1 MRCPGCE
8 SDNAEGARFCAQC
21 GRRLAPSA
29 CPSCGAET
37 QPSQRFCGACGA
49 ALAGQ
54 PSPAPDA
61 PSASAGEGARKQVTV
76 IFCDIV
82 GSTALAEHLGA
93 ESMHELLGRFF
104 ELALAEVHRYGG
116 TIDKFLGDGFMALV
130 GAPVA
135 HEDHARRA
143 LLAAL
148 GIRRRLEQEP
158 LARDADGEPLAVR
171 MGINSGMVVL
181 GSLGDGLALDFTAIG
196 DAINVAARLEAAAAP
211 GEILISEATAHMV
224 SGYVRTEPLGPMDLR
239 GKEIPVVA
247 HRVVGHGRRR
257 SPLRETGGAGLST
270 FVGRER
276 QLSALNNLVHEMR
289 EGRGQVVGVVGDPGM
304 GKSRLA
310 SEFRRGLV
318 GERLTI
324 LEGRCLSYGAAVPWV
339 PVADIVRANC
349 RISDI
354 DSPEEVARKV
364 RHGLAQVGMDEEAA
378 AMLVLH
384 MLGMGEA
391 TEALQHL
398 SPEAVKARTIDT
410 LLQMSLNGSRGRP
423 IIFVVEDLHWIDRV
437 SEEFFS
443 RLVDDLQGAPILVVC
458 TYRPGYSAPWMQRSY
473 ATQIALP
480 RLGPRDAMAVVRS
493 ILDAGEDAQPPAED
507 LIVRAE
513 GNPFFLEELAR
524 AARDRSDLDA
534 VDRVPETV
542 QDVLAARVDR
552 LPEEPRQ
559 VLQTASVLGREFPL
573 RVLERVWDGPALV
586 GPQLAEL
593 TRLEFIHE
601 VQGLEERAFVF
612 KHALTQDV
620 AYDGLLEGRRK
631 RLHEAAGAALE
642 ELYAGRLEEVYDRL
656 AHHYSHTDRSDKAVH
671 YLDRFAERAVRS
683 YAHAEASKALREA
696 LVHVE
701 RLPAGER
708 ERRGVELALRLVN
721 SLYFVGRFGESLD
734 LLLHQEATVERIAD
748 PWLSG
753 PFAMWLGHTY
763 THAGDSE
770 GAARS
775 ISRAFAEA
783 EGVGDLATIGKAH
796 YVLAREGFWLGRLA
810 GGAEHGRRAVAALSR
825 TGDWWWLAHAYCWTA
840 LNLCNLGRFDEALNE
855 VAQAR
860 AIGDERAD
868 PRIHSYSAWNAGWI
882 QATRGDWETAIADC
896 TESLETSPDSLNSSY
911 SMGWLGFA
919 YREKGDTA
927 EAIRYLEQSIALLT
941 EFRYSRL
948 VAWFKGWLSEAYLWA
963 GDVDQALTVADQA
976 LRVARELRYVWGMA
990 LARRALGRI
999 AVARGAL
1006 GEAERHLGEALRP
1019 LDEMGARFDA
1029 ACVVLSLAEAAGR
1042 RGDLPAAEAHLG
1054 RCVAE
1059 FGDLRTPRY
1068 VDRALQLSRELGI
1081 APATVAGG

>member
-1 MRCPGCE
+1 
-8 SDNAEGARFCAQC
+8 
-21 GRRLAPSA
+21 
-29 CPSCGAET
+29 
-37 QPSQRFCGACGA
+37 
-49 ALAGQ
+49 
-54 PSPAPDA
+54 
-61 PSASAGEGARKQVTV
+61 
-76 IFCDIV
+76 
-82 GSTALAEHLGA
+82 
-93 ESMHELLGRFF
+93 MHELLGRFF

-181 GSLGDGLALDFTAIG
+181 GTWATASPWTSPRS
-196 DAINVAARLEAAAAP
+196 ATPSTLRRASRPRA

-239 GKEIPVVA
+239 GKESGRRAPGRRPRPPLPA
-247 HRVVGHGRRR
+247 GDRRGGAQHLRGPGAPAQRSEQPAARGARGPRPGGGGGRRPGHGQV
-257 SPLRETGGAGLST
+257 SPGEWI
-270 FVGRER
+270 
-276 QLSALNNLVHEMR
+276 
-289 EGRGQVVGVVGDPGM
+289 
-304 GKSRLA
+304 
-310 SEFRRGLV
+310 RRGLV

-324 LEGRCLSYGAAVPWV
+324 LEGRCLSYGAAIPWV

-364 RHGLAQVGMDEEAA
+364 RHGLAQVGMDDEAA
-378 AMLVLH
+378 ALLVLH
-384 MLGMGEA
+384 MLGLGEA
-391 TEALQHL
+391 TEALRHL

-458 TYRPGYSAPWMQRSY
+458 TYRPGYSAPWMERSY

-493 ILDAGEDAQPPAED
+493 ILDAGEGARLPAED

-513 GNPFFLEELAR
+513 GNPFFLEELPAR
-524 AARDRSDLDA
+524 RATARPRHRGPRARDRPGRA
-534 VDRVPETV
+534 RGPGGP
-542 QDVLAARVDR
+542 AARRAPPGPPDGVGAG
-552 LPEEPRQ
+552 PR
-559 VLQTASVLGREFPL
+559 VPL
-573 RVLERVWDGPALV
+573 RVLERVWDGPAPV

-620 AYDGLLEGRRK
+620 AYDGLLAGRRK

-671 YLDRFAERAVRS
+671 YLDRFAERAVRT

-708 ERRGVELALRLVN
+708 ERRGVELVLRLVN

-775 ISRAFAEA
+775 ISRALAEA

-810 GGAEHGRRAVAALSR
+810 EGAEHGRRAVAALSGPATGGGSR
-825 TGDWWWLAHAYCWTA
+825 TRT
-840 LNLCNLGRFDEALNE
+840 
-855 VAQAR
+855 
-860 AIGDERAD
+860 
-868 PRIHSYSAWNAGWI
+868 
-882 QATRGDWETAIADC
+882 
-896 TESLETSPDSLNSSY
+896 
-911 SMGWLGFA
+911 
-919 YREKGDTA
+919 
-927 EAIRYLEQSIALLT
+927 
-941 EFRYSRL
+941 
-948 VAWFKGWLSEAYLWA
+948 
-963 GDVDQALTVADQA
+963 
-976 LRVARELRYVWGMA
+976 
-990 LARRALGRI
+990 
-999 AVARGAL
+999 
-1006 GEAERHLGEALRP
+1006 
-1019 LDEMGARFDA
+1019 
-1029 ACVVLSLAEAAGR
+1029 AGR
-1042 RGDLPAAEAHLG
+1042 P
-1054 RCVAE
+1054 
-1059 FGDLRTPRY
+1059 
-1068 VDRALQLSRELGI
+1068 
-1081 APATVAGG
+1081 